1 MLCPGWWLV
10 QANQTG
16 WNTVGLKSTLV
27 HSAIIFYYWIHK
39 STTTWHLK
47 LLHNR
52 FLYMCFVGRTLLVI
66 ETFVFFSHTNPMLFF
81 FSEPNSINNFVRLSS
96 SLIGAAKAMKPN
108 TMLFQNNNSKPNF
121 EDLKCVW
128 LPAELKHINKQ
139 RKRN

>member
-1 MLCPGWWLV
+1 
-10 QANQTG
+10 
-16 WNTVGLKSTLV
+16 
-27 HSAIIFYYWIHK
+27 
-39 STTTWHLK
+39 
-47 LLHNR
+47 
-52 FLYMCFVGRTLLVI
+52 
-66 ETFVFFSHTNPMLFF
+66 MLFF

-108 TMLFQNNNSKPNF
+108 IYNVVSKQHSKPNF